1 MLRMD
6 IVIVGGPHSGVGKTL
21 AAEVALN
28 ELRGAGYGAIKLTV
42 ADGERDPHDHGSSAL
57 TLAHEVG
64 ICGRGAS
71 CGVCETVSSKVP
83 SRVITSHA
91 AIHKENTDTWRLS
104 YAGAV
109 AVAWVISLRSAA
121 PQAVE
126 NALAHLERQGARGA
140 VIEGTTALEWLQPR
154 AAVMVATN
162 PGKLWK
168 EVARKYVG
176 TCDVVLHNCVPVAPG
191 DIPPPP
197 EFFAASPV
205 DCDLARATD
214 PGTAWFRLRV
224 RELCG
229 VSGPQH
235 SVASAPEAVR

>member
-1 MLRMD
+1 MD

-42 ADGERDPHDHGSSAL
+42 ADGERDPHDHDSSAL
-57 TLAHEVG
+57 ILAHEVG

-91 AIHKENTDTWRLS
+91 AIHKVDTDTWRLS
-104 YAGAV
+104 NAGAV
-109 AVAWVISLRSAA
+109 AVAWVISLRNAA

-126 NALAHLERQGARGA
+126 NALAHLQGHGARGA

-176 TCDVVLHNCVPVAPG
+176 ICDVVLHNRVLVAPG
-191 DIPPPP
+191 DMPTPP

-205 DCDLARATD
+205 DCDLACATD
-214 PGTAWFRLRV
+214 PGTAWFRLRL

-229 VSGPQH
+229 LSAPQQ